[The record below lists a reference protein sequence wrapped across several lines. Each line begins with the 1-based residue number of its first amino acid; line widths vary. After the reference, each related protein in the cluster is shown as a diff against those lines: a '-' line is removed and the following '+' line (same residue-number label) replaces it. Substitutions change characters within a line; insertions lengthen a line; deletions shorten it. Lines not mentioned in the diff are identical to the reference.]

1 MVRRWMQAMMVSLV
15 MFGVVAPLHVDAA
28 TPRTRCFVETGY
40 CVSDPILTYWEH
52 NGGLAVFGYP
62 IGAPI
67 PNEVVEGTWVGTT
80 QWFERD
86 RLEDHGS
93 LGVMAGRMGA
103 LMLERQWRPWQYGPG
118 WPGNADCRYFAET
131 GYTACGVF
139 LRYWEQNGGL
149 ERFGYPITTELTE
162 TIGSWTGTVQYF
174 ERRRMEHHTELAGSR
189 YEVLLGRLAADVYAM
204 TPPVLCQATMTTDA
218 DIAKMAADVP
228 FRERLG
234 CPTGSILVQAA
245 VQTFANGRMIWLN
258 TKATGAPSDQIIVS
272 YTSSVEP
279 GQPTVYAQYVDD
291 WQTGVDPEVYVEGNM
306 QEVPYM
312 YPIKRGFGKV
322 WYRNFRRGPIQLT
335 PAVSPELG
343 QLALVQRYSSGAQI
357 VLLQSDRIVYA
368 FGPDRKD
375 VAGYLPGR

>member
-1 MVRRWMQAMMVSLV
+1 MWRWLIVIAAIIVFLQGAAPAQAQ
-15 MFGVVAPLHVDAA
+15 
-28 TPRTRCFVETGY
+28 RTKCFEMTGY
-40 CVSDPILTYWEH
+40 CVSDPILAYWER

-62 IGAPI
+62 IGAAI

-86 RLEDHGS
+86 RLEDHGA

-103 LMLERQWRPWQYGPG
+103 LMRERQWRPWQYGPG

-162 TIGSWTGTVQYF
+162 TIGAWTGTVQYF
-174 ERRRMEHHTELAGSR
+174 ERRRMEHHTELAGTR

-204 TPPVLCQATMTTDA
+204 TPPVLCTPKMTTDA
-218 DIAKMAADVP
+218 DIAKLAADVP

-234 CPTGSILVQAA
+234 CPTETILVQAA
-245 VQTFANGRMIWLN
+245 VQTFTNGRMIWIN
-258 TKATGAPSDQIIVS
+258 TRSVGELTDRILVV
-272 YTSSVEP
+272 YTSTIEP
-279 GQPTVYAQYVDD
+279 GQPTVYANYADV
-291 WQTGVDPEVYVEGNM
+291 WNPLLDPEVYVEGNM
-306 QEVPYM
+306 QVVPYM
-312 YPIKRGFGKV
+312 YPVKRGFGKI
-322 WYRNFRRGPIQLT
+322 WYRYFRRGPIPLI
-335 PAVSPELG
+335 PALSPELG
-343 QLALVQRYSSGAQI
+343 QLALVQRYSSGSQI
-357 VLLQSDRIVYA
+357 ILLQSDRIVYA
-368 FGPDRKD
+368 FGPDRTD